1 MISQRNLLWLVPLAL
16 LVTFPLW
23 RIPLASFLTPRGGYD
38 PAYADVDTETHNF
51 TMDTVRV
58 QQIHSGIKS
67 AEIRAENA
75 RTGDKPDEYVM
86 TKVDTDIYDKE
97 GAITNITA
105 DRGLYNI
112 ETKQLTLIDNVVI
125 NKTKDKQS
133 LYTDLLYYD
142 DDKRTVWCPGAT
154 RLVAEDAEING
165 GSLRYEIDT
174 GQYEIGGR
182 VRSVIE
188 GFSRP

>member
-1 MISQRNLLWLVPLAL
+1 MINQRNLLWLVPLAL
-16 LVTFPLW
+16 FVTFPLW
-23 RIPLASFLTPRGGYD
+23 RIPLAAFLTPRGGFD
-38 PAYADVDTETHNF
+38 PGYADADSASHNF
-51 TMDTVRV
+51 TMDNVRV
-58 QQIHSGIKS
+58 QQIHSGKKA
-67 AEIRAENA
+67 AEIRAKNA

-86 TKVDTDIYDKE
+86 TGVDTDIYDQQ

-112 ETKQLTLIDNVVI
+112 ETKQLTLIDNVI
-125 NKTKDKQS
+125 IDKTKDKQR

-154 RLVAEDAEING
+154 RLVAEDAEIKG

-174 GQYEIGGR
+174 GRYEIGGR

-188 GFSRP
+188 GFNRP

>member
-1 MISQRNLLWLVPLAL
+1 MISQRNLLWLIPLVL

-38 PAYADVDTETHNF
+38 PAYASVDTETHNF
-51 TMDTVRV
+51 TMDKVRV
-58 QQIHSGIKS
+58 QQIHSGKKS

-86 TKVDTDIYDKE
+86 TGVDTDIYDNE
-97 GAITNITA
+97 GEITNITA
-105 DRGLYNI
+105 DRGLYNV

-142 DDKRTVWCPGAT
+142 DEKRTIWCPGAT

-165 GSLRYEIDT
+165 GSLRYEVDT

>member
-1 MISQRNLLWLVPLAL
+1 MSLPGREGRSGPRGLRGHPGSEGTACRPAATVHEPMISQRNLLWLVPLAL

-23 RIPLASFLTPRGGYD
+23 RIPLAAFLTPRGGYD
-38 PAYADVDTETHNF
+38 PAYANVDTETHNF
-51 TMDTVRV
+51 TMDKIRV
-58 QQIHSGIKS
+58 QQIHSGKKS

-86 TKVDTDIYDKE
+86 TKVDTDVFDQN

-142 DDKRTVWCPGAT
+142 DENGRCGA
-154 RLVAEDAEING
+154 R
-165 GSLRYEIDT
+165 
-174 GQYEIGGR
+174 GQ
-182 VRSVIE
+182 
-188 GFSRP
+188 PDW